1 MESLRLATDWRPRPA
16 DMDMQPR
23 PLSALTTA
31 AASHGVAR
39 VRADTAPDNV
49 ASRRT
54 LERAGFVRV
63 VADAHLLRYEFS
75 VG

>member
-1 MESLRLATDWRPRPA
+1 
-16 DMDMQPR
+16 
-23 PLSALTTA
+23 
-31 AASHGVAR
+31 

-63 VADAHLLRYEFS
+63 VADADLLRYEFS

>member
-1 MESLRLATDWRPRPA
+1 
-16 DMDMQPR
+16 
-23 PLSALTTA
+23 
-31 AASHGVAR
+31 
-39 VRADTAPDNV
+39 VRADTVPNNV

-63 VADAHLLRYEFS
+63 AADADLLRYEFS